1 MENKTTSEK
10 KEYKKRYQ
18 ILQLSLAD
26 EIAHGIRV
34 SNLAYYVSKEMNFA
48 QDFCYEMAIAGML
61 HDIGKLELVKHVYN
75 QKETLIVEEI
85 KYVRAHS
92 TAGYAI
98 LKESDFSQT
107 VREAILYHHE
117 NYDGSGYPS
126 NLKGEEIPLGGRILR
141 VCDVFAALTSDRPY
155 RKAFDEETAVSLMI
169 EEIKNFD
176 VQIFLA
182 FLRIVHDETMKDR
195 WKNNKIQIMEGSN
208 V

>member
-1 MENKTTSEK
+1 MESKRTTK

-26 EIAHGIRV
+26 EISHGICV
-34 SNLAYYVSKEMNFA
+34 SNLAYDVSKEMQLPEA
-48 QDFCYEMAIAGML
+48 FCYEMAVAGMV

-75 QKETLIVEEI
+75 QKKTLIVEEI

-98 LKESDFSQT
+98 LKERDFSDI
-107 VREAILYHHE
+107 VRQSVLYHHE

-126 NLKGEEIPLGGRILR
+126 NLKGDEIPLGARILR
-141 VCDVFAALTSDRPY
+141 ICDVFAALISDRPY
-155 RKAFDEETAVSLMI
+155 RQAFDEETAVSLMI
-169 EEIKNFD
+169 DEIKNFD

-182 FLRIVHDETMKDR
+182 FLSVVHDEKTKSQL
-195 WKNNKIQIMEGSN
+195 KNNKIQIMEEKN

>member
-10 KEYKKRYQ
+10 KEYEKRYQ